1 MAHGQFSLNLLMW
14 MDAVG
19 AGAILHVKGSIGGER
34 TRGKEAAWLGGSM
47 HVIDGVEV
55 ARGDGLRDGYGRYDD
70 GVFESRIY

>member
-1 MAHGQFSLNLLMW
+1 

-19 AGAILHVKGSIGGER
+19 AGATLHVKGSIGGER
-34 TRGKEAAWLGGSM
+34 ARGKEVAWLGSSM

-55 ARGDGLRDGYGRYDD
+55 ARSDGLRDGLRDGHGRYDD